1 MAQIKVFGV
10 KESLNQ
16 IKKQLSEVIHSC
28 VMDAFEYPS
37 EKRFHRFFPMDKND
51 FLFANGRTEAY
62 TIIEISVFEGRTVES
77 KKKLINLLFER
88 INNELN
94 ISTQDVEIT
103 IFETPKHNWGIRG
116 VPGDELTLNYK
127 VNV

>member
-37 EKRFHRFFPMDKND
+37 EK
-51 FLFANGRTEAY
+51 EV
-62 TIIEISVFEGRTVES
+62 SS
-77 KKKLINLLFER
+77 LL
-88 INNELN
+88 
-94 ISTQDVEIT
+94 SY
-103 IFETPKHNWGIRG
+103 G
-116 VPGDELTLNYK
+116 
-127 VNV
+127 